1 MRISKIISILIIA
14 ASFAVSIYFYP
25 LLPAKIAS
33 HWNAQGQVNGYMDKF
48 WGLFLMPAISVLLLL
63 LFLAIPKID
72 PLKENIA
79 QFRKHFDWFIVLIIS
94 FLFYIHLLSI
104 LWNMGIIFDFTRA
117 LVPALGI
124 LIYSI
129 GIIMENAK
137 RNWFIGIRTPWTL
150 SNEKVWDKTHKLGGT
165 LFKISGIISLLGLF
179 FPKIAIILLIAPI
192 ITTVVIAVVY
202 SYFAFRGENSTFKKI
217 D

>member
-1 MRISKIISILIIA
+1 MRIDKIISILIIA

-25 LLPAKIAS
+25 LLPVKIAS

-79 QFRKHFDWFIVLIIS
+79 QFRKHFDWLIVLVIG
-94 FLFYIHLLSI
+94 FLFYAHLLSI
-104 LWNMGIIFDFTRA
+104 LWNTGTSFDFTRA
-117 LVPALGI
+117 MVPAFGI
-124 LIYSI
+124 LIYFI
-129 GIIMENAK
+129 GIVIKNAK

-150 SNEKVWDKTHKLGGT
+150 SNEKVWNKTHKLGGT
-165 LFKISGIISLLGLF
+165 LFKISGIISLFGLF
-179 FPKIAIILLIAPI
+179 FPKIAIILLIIPI
-192 ITTVVIAVVY
+192 ITTAIITIAY
-202 SYFAFRGENSTFKKI
+202 SYFAFRGENSTF
-217 D
+217 